1 MAVLAEWAVGHWVD
15 IDNMIQPVDT
25 GADIAQP
32 VIGIG
37 VETAA
42 GTSTLWALPVA
53 GTAVVL
59 EAEFEWDP
67 IG

>member
-32 VIGIG
+32 VIDIEA
-37 VETAA
+37 ETAVD
-42 GTSTLWALPVA
+42 TSTPRALPVA
-53 GTAVVL
+53 GTAV
-59 EAEFEWDP
+59 E
-67 IG
+67 IGTLVPAVFP